1 MPCCITCGFSW
12 MRVSLDELG
21 GLTRRL
27 FVKLDYPDEQTEII
41 VSILAYAHCR
51 GNFQSLIQ
59 EVAFGTPRF
68 QARREMVVEKET
80 ALSCMI
86 DAGGNIGMCAMRLAI
101 DLLAEKVKNIG
112 LAIAGIRNSSPPGT
126 GPVGYYAERLA
137 REGFVSLVFCGSSK
151 MVSPHGSCERAFGSN
166 PIAIAIPTGGEPIVL
181 DMATSVMPVFKV
193 VEALLKDERLPEGRG
208 YDAQGTPT
216 QSPQA
221 ILKAG
226 ALRAFDLGPKSS
238 GLALV
243 VEILS
248 NALTGGCLADD
259 PNNEN
264 WGNLAL
270 AIDPELLVGNEAFLG
285 NVNRLVTYLKGLRR
299 TDPAR
304 AISLPGEVAN
314 LRAHEALA
322 AQEVEIDD
330 DLFFAYRDKIS
341 LT

>member
-27 FVKLDYPDEQTEII
+27 FLKLDYPDEQTEII
-41 VSILAYAHCR
+41 VSTLAYAHCR

-137 REGFVSLVFCGSSK
+137 REGFVCLVFCGSSK
-151 MVSPHGSCERAFGSN
+151 MVAPMAVVNGRLE
-166 PIAIAIPTGGEPIVL
+166 AI
-181 DMATSVMPVFKV
+181 
-193 VEALLKDERLPEGRG
+193 
-208 YDAQGTPT
+208 
-216 QSPQA
+216 QSPS
-221 ILKAG
+221 
-226 ALRAFDLGPKSS
+226 RYP
-238 GLALV
+238 
-243 VEILS
+243 
-248 NALTGGCLADD
+248 
-259 PNNEN
+259 
-264 WGNLAL
+264 
-270 AIDPELLVGNEAFLG
+270 
-285 NVNRLVTYLKGLRR
+285 
-299 TDPAR
+299 PAVSR
-304 AISLPGEVAN
+304 SFWIWRPP
-314 LRAHEALA
+314 
-322 AQEVEIDD
+322 
-330 DLFFAYRDKIS
+330 
-341 LT
+341 

>member
-1 MPCCITCGFSW
+1 M

-21 GLTRRL
+21 DLTRRL
-27 FVKLDYPDEQTEII
+27 FLKLDYPIEQTEII

-68 QARREMVVEKET
+68 QARREIVVEKET

-86 DAGGNIGMCAMRLAI
+86 DAGGNIGMCAMQLGNRSAGRESEKYWACDRWHSEQQPAGSRARRLLCGESRA
-101 DLLAEKVKNIG
+101 
-112 LAIAGIRNSSPPGT
+112 RRFRFPGVLWLT
-126 GPVGYYAERLA
+126 
-137 REGFVSLVFCGSSK
+137 SK
-151 MVSPHGSCERAFGSN
+151 MVAPHGSCERAFGSN
-166 PIAIAIPTGGEPIVL
+166 PIAIAIPTGAEPIVS

-193 VEALLKDERLPEGRG
+193 VEALIRDERLPEGRG
-208 YDAQGTPT
+208 YDAQGTLT

-226 ALRAFDLGPKSS
+226 ALRTFDLGPKSS

-270 AIDPELLVGNEAFLG
+270 AIDPELLVGKEAFLR
-285 NVNRLVTYLKGLRR
+285 NVNRLMTHLKGLRR

-304 AISLPGEVAN
+304 AISLPGEAAN

-322 AQEVEIDD
+322 EQEVEINDN
-330 DLFFAYRDKIS
+330 LFFAYRDRIS
-341 LT
+341 LK

>member
-1 MPCCITCGFSW
+1 

-21 GLTRRL
+21 DLTRRL
-27 FVKLDYPDEQTEII
+27 FLKLDYPNEQTEII

-68 QARREMVVEKET
+68 QARRKIVVEKET
-80 ALSCMI
+80 AVSCMI
-86 DAGGNIGMCAMRLAI
+86 DAGGNIGMCAMRLAT
-101 DLLAEKVKNIG
+101 DLLAEKVKKIG

-126 GPVGYYAERLA
+126 GPAGYYAERDA
-137 REGFVSLVFCGSSK
+137 CEGFVSFVFCGSSK
-151 MVSPHGSCERAFGSN
+151 MVAPHGSCERAFGSN
-166 PIAIAIPTGGEPIVL
+166 PIAIAIPTGAEPIVL

-193 VEALLKDERLPEGRG
+193 VEALIRDERLPEGRG
-208 YDAQGTPT
+208 YDAQGAPT
-216 QSPQA
+216 QSPKA
-221 ILKAG
+221 ILEAG
-226 ALRAFDLGPKSS
+226 ALRTFDLGPKSS

-248 NALTGGCLADD
+248 NVLTGGCLADD

-270 AIDPELLVGNEAFLG
+270 AIDPELLVGKEAFLR
-285 NVNRLVTYLKGLRR
+285 NVHRLMTHLKGLRR
-299 TDPAR
+299 TDPAS
-304 AISLPGEVAN
+304 AISLPGEMAN
-314 LRAHEALA
+314 LRAREALA
-322 AQEVEIDD
+322 LQEVEIDE

-341 LT
+341 LK

>member
-1 MPCCITCGFSW
+1 

-21 GLTRRL
+21 DLTRRL
-27 FVKLDYPDEQTEII
+27 FLKLDYPIEQTEII

-68 QARREMVVEKET
+68 QARREIVVEKET

-86 DAGGNIGMCAMRLAI
+86 DAGGNIGMCAMQLAT

-126 GPVGYYAERLA
+126 GPAGYYAERVA

-151 MVSPHGSCERAFGSN
+151 MVAPHGSCERAFGSN
-166 PIAIAIPTGGEPIVL
+166 PIAIAIPTGAEPIVL

-193 VEALLKDERLPEGRG
+193 VEALIRDERLPEGRG
-208 YDAQGTPT
+208 YDAQGTLT

-226 ALRAFDLGPKSS
+226 ALRTFDLGPKSS

-270 AIDPELLVGNEAFLG
+270 AIDPELLVGKEAFLR
-285 NVNRLVTYLKGLRR
+285 NVNRLMTHLKGLRR

-304 AISLPGEVAN
+304 AISLPGEAAN

-322 AQEVEIDD
+322 EQEVEINDN
-330 DLFFAYRDKIS
+330 LFFAYRDRIS
-341 LT
+341 LK